1 MEGLAEGLFIVAV
14 TNVYTTEENVSPVA
28 ANGHRNW
35 VPEWEAWAVREEMAG
50 KRLRQLSD
58 QGPVFTKSLCF

>member
-35 VPEWEAWAVREEMAG
+35 VPEWEAAAVREETRPRRN
-50 KRLRQLSD
+50 K
-58 QGPVFTKSLCF
+58 TKTDF